1 MDPPTTPDQSSDAES
16 VAWTNDRVLRR
27 IEARNELTAADAP
40 DAFDFVV
47 DDSDDDS
54 TLGILASYLGAAA
67 CRQSRSLDLT
77 IDVSRVTV
85 EVERPPTRS
94 DGGTAERDS
103 AAADGVGTDRVP
115 APDASSARV
124 RALVE
129 ARTAEPAE
137 TLAAWR
143 DLILADRV
151 PFSIA
156 PDLVGVDLLVASTA
170 VGVAD
175 ASD

>member
-1 MDPPTTPDQSSDAES
+1 MDLPTTPDQSSDAEP
-16 VAWTNDRVLRR
+16 VARMNGRVLRR

-67 CRQSRSLDLT
+67 CRQSRPLDLT

-94 DGGTAERDS
+94 DGGTGEHDG
-103 AAADGVGTDRVP
+103 AAADGVGADRILTAET
-115 APDASSARV
+115 APARV

-143 DLILADRV
+143 DRILADRV
-151 PFSIA
+151 PFSIV
-156 PDLVGVDLLVASTA
+156 PGLVGVDLLVASTA
-170 VGVAD
+170 ADVG

>member
-1 MDPPTTPDQSSDAES
+1 MDLPTTPDQSSDAEP
-16 VAWTNDRVLRR
+16 VARMNGRVVQR
-27 IEARNELTAADAP
+27 IEARNELSAADAP

-67 CRQSRSLDLT
+67 CRQSQSLDLT

-94 DGGTAERDS
+94 DGGTAERDG
-103 AAADGVGTDRVP
+103 AADGVGADRSP
-115 APDASSARV
+115 TAGTPPARV

-143 DLILADRV
+143 DRILADHV

-156 PDLVGVDLLVASTA
+156 PGLVGVDLLVASTA
-170 VGVAD
+170 ADVD

>member
-1 MDPPTTPDQSSDAES
+1 MDLPTTPDQSPNAEP
-16 VAWTNDRVLRR
+16 VARTNGRVLRR

-67 CRQSRSLDLT
+67 CRQSQSLDLT

-94 DGGTAERDS
+94 DGGMAERDGTAAGVGADRRS
-103 AAADGVGTDRVP
+103 AAETSP
-115 APDASSARV
+115 ARV

-129 ARTAEPAE
+129 ARTAESAE
-137 TLAAWR
+137 TIAAWR
-143 DLILADRV
+143 DRILADCV

-156 PDLVGVDLLVASTA
+156 PGLVGVDLLVASTA
-170 VGVAD
+170 AGVAD